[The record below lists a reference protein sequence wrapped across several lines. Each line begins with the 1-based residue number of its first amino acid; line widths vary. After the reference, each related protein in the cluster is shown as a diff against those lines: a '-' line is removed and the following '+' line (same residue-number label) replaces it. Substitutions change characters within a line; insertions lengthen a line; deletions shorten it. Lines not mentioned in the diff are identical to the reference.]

1 MYFRGAQNVSLLLVC
16 NTLLHPTNTYC
27 AHIHAYTQ
35 TDTIALNSIVVLTNQ
50 SQNPQKC
57 QHTLSFPSGP
67 GFSFSTSVSDNNAHY
82 ISSTFLHVFLI
93 FQPQR
98 LSSRCRQWYAIFR
111 GRRNER
117 GHVGVREEEKWTG
130 YRCALHARVCR
141 FSHVQFGL
149 GGWSLQ
155 WLNPEAWR

>member
-1 MYFRGAQNVSLLLVC
+1 MHR
-16 NTLLHPTNTYC
+16 
-27 AHIHAYTQ
+27 AHIYTQ
-35 TDTIALNSIVVLTNQ
+35 TDTIALNSCTDKPATKPTEV
-50 SQNPQKC
+50 
-57 QHTLSFPSGP
+57 
-67 GFSFSTSVSDNNAHY
+67 STHPASHQGLASL
-82 ISSTFLHVFLI
+82 FLLQLQIIIHATYFFARFLI
-93 FQPQR
+93 FQQQR
-98 LSSRCRQWYAIFR
+98 LSSRCWQWYYIFS

-130 YRCALHARVCR
+130 YRCTLHARVCR